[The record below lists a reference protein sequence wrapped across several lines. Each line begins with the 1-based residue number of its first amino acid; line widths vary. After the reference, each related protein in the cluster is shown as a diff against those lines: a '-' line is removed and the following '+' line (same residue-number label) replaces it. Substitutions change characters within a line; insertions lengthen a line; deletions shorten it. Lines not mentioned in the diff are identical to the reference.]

1 MKLIYRVEPA
11 VLDQELFD
19 KAFGKDTVK
28 SEKELEEKISGE
40 ISKQLETDAK
50 RKLKYDITETL
61 IDKAKLKLPDTFL
74 KRWLLAVNEKLTQD
88 QLDTEYE
95 DYAKGLRWQLIQNKI
110 FKENDIKV
118 ENEEVMNYTKDLVR
132 QQMVQYGQM
141 EIADSELEDTATR
154 VLQNK
159 EEAQRIYEMLYDV
172 KMMELFENT
181 FKLKN
186 KEVTYDEFV
195 KLATEKK
202 EKGFLSTLKNNLNL

>member
-1 MKLIYRVEPA
+1 MK
-11 VLDQELFD
+11 
-19 KAFGKDTVK
+19 T
-28 SEKELEEKISGE
+28 EKELKEKISGE

-74 KRWLLAVNEKLTQD
+74 KRWLLAVNEKLTED

-118 ENEEVMNYTKDLVR
+118 ENEDVMNYTKDLVR

-141 EIADSELEDTATR
+141 EIADGELEDTAAR

-195 KLATEKK
+195 KLASEKK
-202 EKGFLSTLKNNLNL
+202 AKGFLSTLKNNLNL